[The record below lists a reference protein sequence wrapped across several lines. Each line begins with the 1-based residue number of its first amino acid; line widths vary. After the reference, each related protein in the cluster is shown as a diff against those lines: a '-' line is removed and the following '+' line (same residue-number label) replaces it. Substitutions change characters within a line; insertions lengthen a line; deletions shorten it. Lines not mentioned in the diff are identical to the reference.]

1 MIDETDVRRAH
12 ETEMTPDEKV
22 RRYLVETNVRLE
34 MFRSNNVRLEMFRSN
49 TGPMVRAS
57 YTKGNGVTMSESV
70 YLEPN
75 VPMTNLAL
83 EAIENLEDELHD
95 QGIFLID

>member
-22 RRYLVETNVRLE
+22 RRYLVET
-34 MFRSNNVRLEMFRSN
+34 NVRLEMFRSN